1 MVDLVLHLAT
11 LCWSIVGLLLRASQ
25 GVVTGH
31 RSVATRLGPVTLGL
45 MLVAASMSR
54 GLPVLRMR
62 LLELLCAWS
71 GLSSV
76 RIAMG
81 WLIT

>member
-1 MVDLVLHLAT
+1 M
-11 LCWSIVGLLLRASQ
+11 
-25 GVVTGH
+25 TGH
-31 RSVATRLGPVTLGL
+31 RSVAARLGPVTLGL

-71 GLSSV
+71 SLRSV
-76 RIAMG
+76 GIAMG
-81 WLIT
+81 WLVT